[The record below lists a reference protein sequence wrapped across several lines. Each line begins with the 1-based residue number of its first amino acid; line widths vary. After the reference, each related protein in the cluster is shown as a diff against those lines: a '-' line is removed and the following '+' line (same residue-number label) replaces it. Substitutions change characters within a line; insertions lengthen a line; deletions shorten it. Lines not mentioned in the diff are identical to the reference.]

1 MTTCGRICFKGCKVN
16 LSRVFVGQQVG
27 VRQVSER
34 VWLVTFM
41 YYDLGYFEDETCRP
55 RADRKP
61 VWSNRVTHVSGI
73 IRYPC
78 LRNGPSESGRGDW
91 IRTSDPLRPR
101 QVRYQAALR
110 PDLKRSIIPQPA

>member
-1 MTTCGRICFKGCKVN
+1 MQGESQPGV
-16 LSRVFVGQQVG
+16 VGQQVG

-101 QVRYQAALR
+101 RKNPHNWGQRETAAPR
-110 PDLKRSIIPQPA
+110 FS